1 MLPHPPKILGSASS
15 AFNPLLPNKTYSPL
29 LILLCACL
37 QKPKIDWDKL
47 AFLSGLRD
55 PAEANQTKCLF
66 SSHEYIVSIHNQMPT
81 SLMRPQWSLSELELL
96 TTCMNSTKWFESEKI
111 FIWTSSVKRLFYWH
125 QSYQDL
131 VKILSSGNCA
141 KKLLTP
147 ISLISQMSFILCSQ
161 FLLSEGVKK
170 LCNIRIISQI
180 LSDLLGHVCKYSTPS
195 KSYLSWIWQKLDSCS
210 RFWWHEV
217 FWWL

>member
-1 MLPHPPKILGSASS
+1 MKFI
-15 AFNPLLPNKTYSPL
+15 
-29 LILLCACL
+29 
-37 QKPKIDWDKL
+37 
-47 AFLSGLRD
+47 R
-55 PAEANQTKCLF
+55 
-66 SSHEYIVSIHNQMPT
+66 
-81 SLMRPQWSLSELELL
+81 ELELL
-96 TTCMNSTKWFESEKI
+96 TICVNSTKWFKSEKI

-141 KKLLTP
+141 KMLLTP
-147 ISLISQMSFILCSQ
+147 ISH
-161 FLLSEGVKK
+161 LSNVFYSLFTIFTIWRRKK